1 MQKIDWA
8 CLLLIACGTAGAELP
23 IVDLGYQRHQAISF
37 NSTGRYYQFSNIR
50 YAEPPL
56 GPLRFALPVPPRNHS
71 DDVVNG
77 KGLGNI
83 CPQSQAC
90 WFNVQSEFVTA
101 VTEGSSFNFTAA
113 YDQVYRQDDCTKPR
127 PVADQNPLE
136 SEDCLFLDVYV
147 PERVISKRQGEKG
160 KSNPRAPVLVYFQ
173 DGAYVSGSKS
183 DEDPSGLIAAS
194 SRDGS
199 SGIIYVGVNYRWLIQ
214 ECIDQLG
221 IFGWLSGQ
229 KFRSAGGV
237 PNAGLYDE
245 RLALKWVQRHITKFG
260 GDPSRVTVMGV
271 SAGGGS
277 ITMQLTAY
285 GRAIRPP
292 FAQIIAQSP
301 AWEPGTKTPAIEDDL
316 LDKLLALLNVSSL
329 EEARRLPSQALLD
342 ANYELVASRPYGSG
356 VFGPAIDGN
365 FVPNSPKRL
374 LLERK
379 VDPSV
384 RILTSYTAN
393 EGFMLAPANVT
404 NDATFDRYANL
415 LLRSA
420 NASVRSHIAQ
430 VLYPPIFNGSWPYRS
445 QHERAN
451 LLWSELSTTCNTL
464 YLHRAVATP
473 GYAIEYAV
481 APAMHLSDTPSV
493 FYNGQGSDSS
503 LNATIAQL
511 MQRQIVQFVK
521 TGNPNAKG
529 DPHVPPYHGQAHLLY
544 LGDDGVSVK
553 PDLTNRDRCAYW
565 QQVEF

>member
-1 MQKIDWA
+1 MQIINWA
-8 CLLLIACGTAGAELP
+8 SLLLVTWETVVAAELP
-23 IVDLGYQRHQAISF
+23 IVDLGYQRHQAIGF
-37 NSTGRYYQFSNIR
+37 NSTGRYYQFSNVR

-56 GPLRFALPVPPRNHS
+56 GPLRFSLPVSPRNRSHE
-71 DDVVNG
+71 VVNG

-90 WFNVQSEFVTA
+90 WFNVQGDFVSAVTA
-101 VTEGSSFNFTAA
+101 GSTFNFTAA
-113 YDQVYRQDDCTKPR
+113 YDQVYQQDECTKPR

-147 PERVISKRQGEKG
+147 PEKVISKRRDGNG
-160 KSNPRAPVLVYFQ
+160 KSNPGAPVLVYFQ

-183 DEDPSGLIAAS
+183 DQNPSRLDRNQQGGWVHRHNLCGRQLS
-194 SRDGS
+194 S
-199 SGIIYVGVNYRWLIQ
+199 
-214 ECIDQLG
+214 
-221 IFGWLSGQ
+221 Q
-229 KFRSAGGV
+229 KFQSEGGL
-237 PNAGLYDE
+237 PNAGLSAVIPHASLSWASQPAGLNHDATDGL
-245 RLALKWVQRHITKFG
+245 RTRH
-260 GDPSRVTVMGV
+260 S
-271 SAGGGS
+271 
-277 ITMQLTAY
+277 
-285 GRAIRPP
+285 PP

-316 LDKLLALLNVSSL
+316 LDSFLTLLNVSSL

-356 VFGPAIDGN
+356 VFGPAIDGS
-365 FVPNSPKRL
+365 FVPDSPKRL

-404 NDATFDRYANL
+404 DDATFNRYVDV
-415 LLRSA
+415 LLRGA
-420 NASVRSHIAQ
+420 NASVRAHTSR
-430 VLYPPIFNGSWPYRS
+430 VLYPPIFNGSWPYHS

-451 LLWSELSTTCNTL
+451 LLWSEVSTTCNTR
-464 YLHRAVATP
+464 YLHQAVATP

-481 APAMHLSDTPSV
+481 KPAMHLSDTSSV
-493 FYNGQGSDSS
+493 FYNGQGSSSS

-521 TGNPNAKG
+521 TGNPNVKG
-529 DPHVPPYHGQAHLLY
+529 DPHVPLYHGQAHVLS
-544 LGDDGVSVK
+544 LGDNEMRVE
-553 PDLTNRDRCAYW
+553 PALTNTDRCTYW

>member
-1 MQKIDWA
+1 MQIIDLA
-8 CLLLIACGTAGAELP
+8 CLLLAAGTAAAAELP
-23 IVDLGYQRHQAISF
+23 IVDLGYQRHQAIGF

-56 GPLRFALPVPPRNHS
+56 GELRFALPVPPRNRSHE
-71 DDVVNG
+71 VVNG

-90 WFNVQSEFVTA
+90 WFNVQGAFVSA
-101 VTEGSSFNFTAA
+101 VNTGTDFNFTAA
-113 YDQVYRQDDCTKPR
+113 YDKVYREDRCTKPR
-127 PVADQNPLE
+127 PVAEQNPLE

-147 PERVISKRQGEKG
+147 PESVIAKRRRENG
-160 KSNPRAPVLVYFQ
+160 KPKHGAPVLVYFQ

-183 DEDPSGLIAAS
+183 DQNPFGLIAAS
-194 SRDGS
+194 RENGS
-199 SGIIYVGVNYRWLIQ
+199 PGIIYVGVNYR
-214 ECIDQLG
+214 LG
-221 IFGWLSGQ
+221 AFGWLSGQ
-229 KFRSAGGV
+229 KFKSAGGV

-245 RLALKWVQRHITKFG
+245 RLALEWVQRHITKFG

-277 ITMQLTAY
+277 IMMQLTAY
-285 GRAIRPP
+285 GRAISPP

-316 LDKLLALLNVSSL
+316 LDKFLALLNVTSL

-342 ANYELVASRPYGSG
+342 ANYELVASRPYASG
-356 VFGPAIDGN
+356 VLGPAIDGD
-365 FVPNSPKRL
+365 FVPDSPKRL

-404 NDATFDRYANL
+404 DDVTFNRYVDV
-415 LLRSA
+415 LLRGA
-420 NASVRSHIAQ
+420 NASVRAYTAE
-430 VLYPPIFNGSWPYRS
+430 VLYPPIFNGSRPYRS
-445 QHERAN
+445 QHGRAN
-451 LLWSELSTTCNTL
+451 LFWSELSTMCNTR
-464 YLHRAVATP
+464 YLHEAVATP

-481 APAMHLSDTPSV
+481 APAMHLSDTTSV
-493 FYNGQGSDSS
+493 FYNGQGSDAS

-529 DPHVPPYHGQAHLLY
+529 DFNVPLHQGKANVLS
-544 LGDDGVSVK
+544 LGDNGVHIKLDS
-553 PDLTNRDRCAYW
+553 TNTDRCAYW

>member
-1 MQKIDWA
+1 MQIIDLA
-8 CLLLIACGTAGAELP
+8 CLLLAAGTAAAAELP
-23 IVDLGYQRHQAISF
+23 IVDLGYQRHQAIGF

-56 GPLRFALPVPPRNHS
+56 GELRFALPVPPRNRSHE
-71 DDVVNG
+71 VVNG

-90 WFNVQSEFVTA
+90 WFNVQGAFVSA
-101 VTEGSSFNFTAA
+101 VNTGTDFNFTAA
-113 YDQVYRQDDCTKPR
+113 YDKVYREDRCTKPR
-127 PVADQNPLE
+127 PVAEQNPLE

-147 PERVISKRQGEKG
+147 PESVIAKRRRENG
-160 KSNPRAPVLVYFQ
+160 KPKHGAPVLVYFQ

-183 DEDPSGLIAAS
+183 DQNPFGLIAAS
-194 SRDGS
+194 RENGS
-199 SGIIYVGVNYRWLIQ
+199 PGIIYVGVNYR
-214 ECIDQLG
+214 LG
-221 IFGWLSGQ
+221 AFGWLSGQ
-229 KFRSAGGV
+229 KFKSAGGV

-245 RLALKWVQRHITKFG
+245 RLALEWVQRHITKFG

-277 ITMQLTAY
+277 IMMQLTAY
-285 GRAIRPP
+285 GRAISPP

-316 LDKLLALLNVSSL
+316 LDKFLALLNVTSL

-342 ANYELVASRPYGSG
+342 ANYELVASRPYASG
-356 VFGPAIDGN
+356 VLGPAIDGD
-365 FVPNSPKRL
+365 FVPDSPKRL

-404 NDATFDRYANL
+404 DDVTFNRYVDV
-415 LLRSA
+415 LLRGA
-420 NASVRSHIAQ
+420 NASVRAYTAE
-430 VLYPPIFNGSWPYRS
+430 VLYPPIFNGSRPYRS
-445 QHERAN
+445 QHGRAN
-451 LLWSELSTTCNTL
+451 LFWSELSTMCNTR
-464 YLHRAVATP
+464 YLHEAVATP

-481 APAMHLSDTPSV
+481 APAMHLSDTTSV
-493 FYNGQGSDSS
+493 FYNGQGSDAS

-529 DPHVPPYHGQAHLLY
+529 DPNVPLHQGKANVLS
-544 LGDDGVSVK
+544 LGDNGVHIKLDS
-553 PDLTNRDRCAYW
+553 TNTDRCAYW

>member
-1 MQKIDWA
+1 MQILDWA
-8 CLLLIACGTAGAELP
+8 YLLLAASGAVVAAAQLP
-23 IVDLGYQRHQAISF
+23 IVDLGYQRHQAIGF
-37 NSTGRYYQFSNIR
+37 NSTGNYYQFSNIR

-56 GPLRFALPVPPRNHS
+56 GPLRFGLPVAPRNRSHE
-71 DDVVNG
+71 VVNG
-77 KGLGNI
+77 EGLGNI

-90 WFNVQSEFVTA
+90 WFNVQSEFVSA
-101 VTEGSSFNFTAA
+101 VTAGSDFNFTAA
-113 YDQVYRQDDCTKPR
+113 YDQVYQQDSCTNPR
-127 PVADQNPLE
+127 PIAEQNPLE

-147 PERVISKRQGEKG
+147 PEKVISKGGLEKAKPNTG
-160 KSNPRAPVLVYFQ
+160 APVLVYFQ

-183 DEDPSGLIAAS
+183 DQNPSGLIATSKA
-194 SRDGS
+194 DGS
-199 SGIIYVGVNYRWLIQ
+199 SGIIYVGVNYR
-214 ECIDQLG
+214 LG
-221 IFGWLSGQ
+221 AFGWLSGQ
-229 KFRSAGGV
+229 KFRSEGGV

-245 RLALKWVQRHITKFG
+245 RLALEWVQRHIAKFG

-301 AWEPGTKTPAIEDDL
+301 AWEAGTKTPAIEDDL
-316 LDKLLALLNVSSL
+316 LDTFLGLLNVSSL

-342 ANYELVASRPYGSG
+342 ANYELVASRPYASG
-356 VFGPAIDGN
+356 ILGPAIDGD
-365 FVPNSPKRL
+365 FVPDSPKRL
-374 LLERK
+374 LLEGK

-384 RILTSYTAN
+384 RIFTSYTAN

-404 NDATFDRYANL
+404 NDVTFNRYVDV
-415 LLRSA
+415 LLRST
-420 NASVRSHIAQ
+420 NDTVRAYAAK
-430 VLYPPIFNGSWPYRS
+430 VLYPPIFNGSSPYRS

-451 LLWSELSTTCNTL
+451 LLWSEVSTTCNTR
-464 YLHRAVATP
+464 YLHRAVKTP

-481 APAMHLSDTPSV
+481 APAMHLSDSTSV
-493 FYNGQGSDSS
+493 FYNGQGSDAS

-521 TGNPNAKG
+521 TGAPNVKG
-529 DPHVPPYHGQAHLLY
+529 DPQVPIYHGQAHLLS
-544 LGDDGVSVK
+544 LGDDGVYVK
-553 PDLTNRDRCAYW
+553 LDSTNTNRCAYW

>member
-1 MQKIDWA
+1 MQIIDWA
-8 CLLLIACGTAGAELP
+8 CLLLVASGTAVATELP
-23 IVDLGYQRHQAISF
+23 IVDLGYQRHQAIGF
-37 NSTGRYYQFSNIR
+37 NSTGQYYQFSNIR

-56 GPLRFALPVPPRNHS
+56 GPLRFALPAPPRSRSHE
-71 DDVVNG
+71 VVNG

-90 WFNVQSEFVTA
+90 WFNVQGEFVSA
-101 VTEGSSFNFTAA
+101 VTAGSDFNFTAA
-113 YDQVYRQDDCTKPR
+113 YDQVYRQDGCTKPR

-147 PERVISKRQGEKG
+147 PEKIISKRQGGKG
-160 KSNPRAPVLVYFQ
+160 KPKRGAPVLVYFQ

-183 DEDPSGLIAAS
+183 DQNPSGLIAI
-194 SRDGS
+194 SRENGS
-199 SGIIYVGVNYRWLIQ
+199 PGIIYVGVNYR
-214 ECIDQLG
+214 LG
-221 IFGWLSGQ
+221 AFGWLSGE
-229 KFRSAGGV
+229 KFRSGGGV

-245 RLALKWVQRHITKFG
+245 RLALEWVQRHITKFG

-316 LDKLLALLNVSSL
+316 LDTFLTLLNVSSL

-342 ANYELVASRPYGSG
+342 ANYELVASRPYASG
-356 VFGPAIDGN
+356 VLGPAIDGD
-365 FVPNSPKRL
+365 FVPDSPKRL

-404 NDATFDRYANL
+404 NDATFDRYVDV

-420 NASVRSHIAQ
+420 NASVRAHVTQ
-430 VLYPPIFNGSWPYRS
+430 VLYPPIFNGSWPYHS

-451 LLWSELSTTCNTL
+451 LFWSELSTTCNTR

-481 APAMHLSDTPSV
+481 APAMHLSDTTSV

-521 TGNPNAKG
+521 TGNPNSKG
-529 DPHVPPYHGQAHLLY
+529 DPNVPLYHGKAHLLS
-544 LGDDGVSVK
+544 LGDDGVYIK
-553 PDLTNRDRCAYW
+553 PDSTNTDRCAYW
-565 QQVEF
+565 QQVDF

>member
-1 MQKIDWA
+1 MQIINWA
-8 CLLLIACGTAGAELP
+8 SLLLVTWETVVAAELP
-23 IVDLGYQRHQAISF
+23 IVDLGYQRHQAIGF
-37 NSTGRYYQFSNIR
+37 NSTGRYYQFSNVR

-56 GPLRFALPVPPRNHS
+56 GPLRFSLPVSPRNRSHE
-71 DDVVNG
+71 VVNG

-90 WFNVQSEFVTA
+90 WFNVQGDFVSAVTA
-101 VTEGSSFNFTAA
+101 GSTFNFTAA
-113 YDQVYRQDDCTKPR
+113 YDQVYQQDECTKPR

-147 PERVISKRQGEKG
+147 PEKVISKRRDGNG
-160 KSNPRAPVLVYFQ
+160 KSNPGAPVLVYFQ

-183 DEDPSGLIAAS
+183 DQNPSGLIAT
-194 SRDGS
+194 SREDGS
-199 SGIIYVGVNYRWLIQ
+199 TGIIYVGVNYR
-214 ECIDQLG
+214 LG
-221 IFGWLSGQ
+221 VFGWLSGQ
-229 KFRSAGGV
+229 KFQSEGGL

-245 RLALKWVQRHITKFG
+245 RLALEWVQRHITKFG

-316 LDKLLALLNVSSL
+316 LDSFLTLLNVSSL

-356 VFGPAIDGN
+356 VFGPAIDGS
-365 FVPNSPKRL
+365 FVPDSPKRL

-404 NDATFDRYANL
+404 DDATFNRYVDV
-415 LLRSA
+415 LLRGA
-420 NASVRSHIAQ
+420 NASVRAHTSR
-430 VLYPPIFNGSWPYRS
+430 VLYPPIFNGSWPYHS

-451 LLWSELSTTCNTL
+451 LLWSEVSTTCNTR
-464 YLHRAVATP
+464 YLHQAVATP

-481 APAMHLSDTPSV
+481 KPAMHLSDTSSV
-493 FYNGQGSDSS
+493 FYNGQGSSSS

-521 TGNPNAKG
+521 TGNPNVKG
-529 DPHVPPYHGQAHLLY
+529 DPHVPLYHGQAHVLS
-544 LGDDGVSVK
+544 LGDNGVRVE
-553 PDLTNRDRCAYW
+553 PALTNTDRCTYW